1 MIENDLF
8 RSRGHVRT
16 IHTLLKLGAMKNP
29 RAKRLLIA
37 ACSVVLLIVAM
48 QASPVKAGYPDEC
61 AGSAE
66 LGRTDVVGVPDVGF
80 MVSGVSTTPK
90 EWVVYRF
97 TELTG
102 EHTLT
107 RYYEGVGLIQPSDLY
122 PLWLAPVEGPGMYFI
137 IHDGNECVV
146 TVEDAVALQPSENP
160 LPSGDPGTPQADG
173 DTIQI
178 PRNVALIG
186 IGVLALLVIAGY
198 LIGRRRI

>member
-1 MIENDLF
+1 ML
-8 RSRGHVRT
+8 
-16 IHTLLKLGAMKNP
+16 
-29 RAKRLLIA
+29 RAKRLVIA
-37 ACSVVLLIVAM
+37 AWSVVLLVVAM

-66 LGRTDVVGVPDVGF
+66 LGRSDVVGVPDVGF
-80 MVSGVSTTPK
+80 MASGVSTTPK
-90 EWVVYRF
+90 DWVVYRF

-107 RYYEGVGLIQPSDLY
+107 RYFDGVGLTQPSDLY
-122 PLWLAPVEGPGMYFI
+122 PLWLAPVEGPGLYFI

-146 TVEDAVALQPSENP
+146 TVEDAVVSQPSENP
-160 LPSGDPGTPQADG
+160 LPSGNPGAPQADG

-178 PRNVALIG
+178 PRNVALTG

-198 LIGRRRI
+198 LIGRRRT

>member
-1 MIENDLF
+1 MDRQLF
-8 RSRGHVRT
+8 SRRRHVRA
-16 IHTLLKLGAMKNP
+16 ISAVSNLGAMKVP
-29 RAKRLLIA
+29 RAKRLVIA
-37 ACSVVLLIVAM
+37 AWSVVLLVVAM

-80 MVSGVSTTPK
+80 MASGEPTTPK

-97 TELTG
+97 TKLTG

-107 RYYEGVGLIQPSDLY
+107 RYWDGVGLTPPSDSY

-146 TVEDAVALQPSENP
+146 TVEAAVASQPSESP
-160 LPSGDPGTPQADG
+160 LPSADPGVPDTDG
-173 DTIQI
+173 NTIQA
-178 PRNVALIG
+178 PKNVAFTG
-186 IGVLALLVIAGY
+186 AGVLAILVIAGH
-198 LIGRRRI
+198 LIRRRRT